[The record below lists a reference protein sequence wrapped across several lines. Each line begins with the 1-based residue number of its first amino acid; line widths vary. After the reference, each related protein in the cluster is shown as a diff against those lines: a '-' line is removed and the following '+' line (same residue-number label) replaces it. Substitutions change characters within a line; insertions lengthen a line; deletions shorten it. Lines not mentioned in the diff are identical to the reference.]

1 MHGLH
6 GGNAMSQQR
15 IVSAR
20 TLEELGILK
29 RRTALR
35 MAQLGMLP
43 HVRFGAKLKGVG
55 FFQDEVIEAL
65 KKGLIGM
72 TVGDEMP
79 APRRPAPHSQD
90 LAKVIG

>member
-1 MHGLH
+1 M
-6 GGNAMSQQR
+6 NQQR

-20 TLEELGILK
+20 DLEELGILK

-55 FFQDEVIEAL
+55 FFREEVIAAL
-65 KKGLIGM
+65 KFGINHAA
-72 TVGDEMP
+72 ES
-79 APRRPAPHSQD
+79 H
-90 LAKVIG
+90 KVAG

>member
-1 MHGLH
+1 MTH
-6 GGNAMSQQR
+6 QR
-15 IVSAR
+15 IISAR
-20 TLEELGILK
+20 ELEQLGILK

-43 HVRFGAKLKGVG
+43 HIRFGAKLKGVG